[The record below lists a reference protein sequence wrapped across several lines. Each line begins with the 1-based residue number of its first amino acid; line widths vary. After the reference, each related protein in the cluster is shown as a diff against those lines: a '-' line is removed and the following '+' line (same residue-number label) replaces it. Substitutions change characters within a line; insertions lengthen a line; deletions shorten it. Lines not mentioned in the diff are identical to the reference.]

1 MKWGIDLN
9 RLFLTIGA
17 FLLVLLTGV
26 AFASPINAQPTLDDV
41 KQERK
46 EIKSKLSDAEAK
58 IADVL
63 FELEEQNEE
72 LERLK
77 DALAKNKKVLD
88 ETNEDINA
96 FEAEIDELQVEID
109 RLNVEIEK
117 RNEVLKSRMSSYQAN
132 GGNMN
137 ILEVFLGASDF
148 NEFISR
154 VSAVTRVTQADAD
167 LLEQQERDQALV
179 ALNQSNIEE
188 KLEEKEE
195 LLVELKGTEELIKA
209 QTPEIEKKVKKLSD
223 KEAELK
229 AKKANIQSEDN
240 TLAQLEK
247 NIRNGMSTFNPNVA
261 QAASNGTS
269 DAAKNTVNVSAPAAS
284 APASS
289 GGGSKSV
296 AVNAGYNH
304 LGTPYV
310 WAGKGPG
317 GFDCSGFVSWA
328 YGQAGY
334 NIPSSTAGLQSTGTK
349 VSYSDVQ
356 PGDLVFFNTYK
367 TNGHVGIYVGNGN
380 FIGAQNSTGLAVAS
394 MSSSYWGNAFK
405 GHVRRIN

>member
-17 FLLVLLTGV
+17 FLLVVLTGV

-46 EIKSKLSDAEAK
+46 EIKSELSEAEAK

-96 FEAEIDELQVEID
+96 FEAEIEELQIEVD

-137 ILEVFLGASDF
+137 FLDVFLGAKDF

-179 ALNQSNIEE
+179 VLNQSNIED

-240 TLAQLEK
+240 TLAQLEES
-247 NIRNGMSTFNPNVA
+247 IRNGMSTFNPNVA
-261 QAASNGTS
+261 QAASNG
-269 DAAKNTVNVSAPAAS
+269 AENTVNVS

-334 NIPSSTAGLQSTGTK
+334 NIPSSTASLQSTGTK